1 MEKIYTHLVIGGGI
15 IGASLANK
23 LAETASIVGEKTSV
37 CLLEQHGIASGT
49 TSKSAGIIIKDHK
62 TDIATELA
70 SQTLSDLKK
79 FSKSNELDSFLRV
92 GTYNLARNITSIE
105 DGYVDPY
112 ELTYCYT
119 KQARKFGL
127 KVFENYK
134 VQRIDTVPTGNKEN
148 LFLVNNDIYAKN
160 IYNATG
166 YWASKIANIRNK
178 ANKDLPVA
186 YMRSHYWE
194 FTPQQEKLS
203 DVFESKPILLLPGIY
218 IKFQRNK
225 FEVGIQEKESMVIQD
240 PINDSLPSENEA
252 YPSLIDNFKVLKNHI
267 PDFENATLRNYTS
280 GISTYTADG
289 LPIIDVEGDS
299 HAENG
304 RFVTI
309 SGCNGY
315 GVTWAGGISSI
326 IAEHNNSLINN
337 LSSSRFSNLMKSEII
352 KYAQDIRFRKVSK

>member
-1 MEKIYTHLVIGGGI
+1 MKKIYKHLVIGGGI
-15 IGASLANK
+15 IGASLASK
-23 LAETASIVGEKTSV
+23 LAVTASMVGEKTSV

-70 SQTLSDLKK
+70 SRTLSDLNK
-79 FSKSNELDSFLRV
+79 FSNLNELDSFSRV
-92 GTYNLARNITSIE
+92 GTYNPAKNITTVE

-112 ELTYCYT
+112 ELTCCYI
-119 KQARKFGL
+119 KQARKCGL
-127 KVFENYK
+127 TVFENYM
-134 VQRIDTVPTGNKEN
+134 VQRIDTLPTENKEN

-166 YWASKIANIRNK
+166 YWASQIANIGNK
-178 ANKDLPVA
+178 KELPVA

-194 FTPQQEKLS
+194 FTPQKENLS
-203 DVFESKPILLLPGIY
+203 DDFESNPILLLPGIY
-218 IKFQRNK
+218 VKFQRNK

-240 PINDSLPSENEA
+240 PTTDSLPSENEA
-252 YPSLIDNFKVLKNHI
+252 YPSLIDNFKVLKKYI
-267 PDFENATLRNYTS
+267 PDFENATLRNYIS

-289 LPIIDVEGDS
+289 LPIIDVLGDKR
-299 HAENG
+299 AENG

-315 GVTWAGGISSI
+315 GVTWAGGISSM
-326 IAEHNNSLINN
+326 IAEKNYNLSDH
-337 LSSSRFSNLMKSEII
+337 LSSSRFSALTKSDII
-352 KYAQDIRFRKVSK
+352 KYAQDIRFRKVTK